1 MFVCL
6 GSLILSFTCNFFA
19 YSKFHSD
26 WGREIGKIKQ
36 NELDC
41 RDTAPLSDS
50 NLQVLFSE
58 ICIDQHSCSIH
69 ILLAKLGG
77 GRGSTLSVFSHP
89 LKSYFILYLSFANDL
104 TRDLSI
110 QNLLMFC
117 WRQGGGKRAKS
128 QNRVAVLALTS
139 ILQACVFVVGKW
151 ALKLTVVPFKKIIV
165 LAKILTII

>member
-41 RDTAPLSDS
+41 HDTAPLSDS
-50 NLQVLFSE
+50 NLQILFSE

-69 ILLAKLGG
+69 ILLAKLGVLGGGG
-77 GRGSTLSVFSHP
+77 GRGSTLSLFSHP

-104 TRDLSI
+104 TRNLCI

-117 WRQGGGKRAKS
+117 
-128 QNRVAVLALTS
+128 
-139 ILQACVFVVGKW
+139 
-151 ALKLTVVPFKKIIV
+151 
-165 LAKILTII
+165 